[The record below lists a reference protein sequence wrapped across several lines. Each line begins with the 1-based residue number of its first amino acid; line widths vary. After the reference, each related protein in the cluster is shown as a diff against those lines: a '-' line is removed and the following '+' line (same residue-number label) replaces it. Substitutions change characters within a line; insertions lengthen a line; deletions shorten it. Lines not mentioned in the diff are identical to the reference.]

1 MVTRLDT
8 TVIIPVANGER
19 HIAECLTSVCSQF
32 SRTDEI
38 IVVVDRST
46 DGTLAVLNRFLPRVK
61 ILHSSGKGPSAAR
74 NLGITRP
81 AAASLLFSITTTFGR
96 RPASKALRTALEN
109 DNSVNTA
116 AGRIRIAVEDHTS
129 TVIRRSARSPRTG
142 AAVELSV
149 PTTADRTSGPVR

>member
-1 MVTRLDT
+1 MMPRLDT

-32 SRTDEI
+32 SHTDEI

-46 DGTLAVLNRFLPRVK
+46 DGTLAVVNRFLPRVK

-74 NLGITRP
+74 NLGITQAR
-81 AAASLLFSITTTFGR
+81 GR
-96 RPASKALRTALEN
+96 LIAFLDHDDLWPPSRHKALQTALEN
-109 DNSVNTA
+109 DDFVNTA
-116 AGRIRIAVEDHTS
+116 AGRIRIAVEDHTG
-129 TVIRRSARSPRTG
+129 TVIRRSARPPRTG